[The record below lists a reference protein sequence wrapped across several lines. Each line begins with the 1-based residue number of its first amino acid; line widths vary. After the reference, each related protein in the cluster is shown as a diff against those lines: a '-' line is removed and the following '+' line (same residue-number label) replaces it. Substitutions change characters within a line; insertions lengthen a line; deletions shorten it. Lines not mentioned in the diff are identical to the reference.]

1 MQKIISLIMAFAI
14 SISAASAE
22 SINRT
27 ISGLGINKSAVSV
40 SVKNINSG
48 ATVYS
53 LNDRVPRLP
62 ASTLK
67 LVTTSAAYDT
77 LGKDYKYK
85 TGLYKSTNN
94 DIYLKLSG
102 DPLLTTSDLE
112 KLLDTAKE
120 KNIVEPKGFYIDDT
134 AFDDV
139 EWGEGWQWDDELNPL
154 MPKFSIYNINKNMA
168 KVDISPTTPGAPAQ
182 IVVKPFYPF
191 SFVNQL
197 TTDPRLNNSIK
208 IKKSDLIAPNM
219 LNAVGTV
226 SKKTN
231 VMIPVFS
238 PKMNFQLRLDDAV
251 NARKFEYYSKITQAK
266 MPSENIYLVDEAEHD
281 IASMLPMIIKNSD
294 NLIAESLFKTA
305 GAVYAGDT
313 GTMENSVAMLNDYIS
328 RININH
334 EDIKVV
340 DGSGVSKN
348 NLMTSKF
355 MVEFL
360 SYKSS
365 EEDFE
370 DFKALLT
377 APGEGTLKN
386 RMLYFKDSLRA
397 KTGTLS
403 DASAIAGY
411 ITTKRGNTFA
421 FDIMIN
427 DPKTSSAD
435 KKNIEE
441 QILRNIY
448 LNY

>member
-1 MQKIISLIMAFAI
+1 
-14 SISAASAE
+14 
-22 SINRT
+22 
-27 ISGLGINKSAVSV
+27 
-40 SVKNINSG
+40 
-48 ATVYS
+48 
-53 LNDRVPRLP
+53 
-62 ASTLK
+62 
-67 LVTTSAAYDT
+67 
-77 LGKDYKYK
+77 
-85 TGLYKSTNN
+85 
-94 DIYLKLSG
+94 
-102 DPLLTTSDLE
+102 
-112 KLLDTAKE
+112 
-120 KNIVEPKGFYIDDT
+120 
-134 AFDDV
+134 
-139 EWGEGWQWDDELNPL
+139 
-154 MPKFSIYNINKNMA
+154 MPKFGIYNINKNMA

-208 IKKSDLIAPNM
+208 IKKSDVIAPNM

-360 SYKSS
+360 AIRVQK
-365 EEDFE
+365 
-370 DFKALLT
+370 KI
-377 APGEGTLKN
+377 LKI
-386 RMLYFKDSLRA
+386 L
-397 KTGTLS
+397 
-403 DASAIAGY
+403 
-411 ITTKRGNTFA
+411 KR
-421 FDIMIN
+421 
-427 DPKTSSAD
+427 
-435 KKNIEE
+435 
-441 QILRNIY
+441 Y
-448 LNY
+448 